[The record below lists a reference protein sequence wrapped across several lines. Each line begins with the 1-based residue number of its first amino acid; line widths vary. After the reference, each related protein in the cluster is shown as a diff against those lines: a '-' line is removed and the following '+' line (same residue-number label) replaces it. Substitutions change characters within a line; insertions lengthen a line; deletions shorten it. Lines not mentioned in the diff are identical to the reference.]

1 PAAQSVTVSGTP
13 GPINFTVSA
22 SAGGTGN
29 DGTWLTATPA
39 SGTTNAT
46 VQVSVSAG
54 SLPPAA
60 YTGTVTITGAG
71 ATGSPISIPVT
82 FNVAQPQT
90 LTAAPASLSFSYT
103 IGLAAPQGQTVQL
116 TSSGTNTPFTVT
128 MKTADG
134 GSWLAATPA
143 SGNTPGSLTVAIS
156 PTGLAAGNY
165 TGTIT
170 VNSPNALTPASIPV
184 TLSVVA
190 IPPPVVSSVG
200 NAASYALGGV
210 SPGEN

>member
-1 PAAQSVTVSGTP
+1 ITVTSPGAGNSPATVPVTLTVSAGTISAAPASLTFGQIAGGAAPAAQSVTVSGTP

-90 LTAAPASLSFSYT
+90 LTAAPAPRSVSYT
-103 IGLAAPQGQTVQL
+103 IGLAAPHGQTMQL
-116 TSSGTNTPFTVT
+116 T
-128 MKTADG
+128 
-134 GSWLAATPA
+134 
-143 SGNTPGSLTVAIS
+143 
-156 PTGLAAGNY
+156 
-165 TGTIT
+165 
-170 VNSPNALTPASIPV
+170 
-184 TLSVVA
+184 
-190 IPPPVVSSVG
+190 
-200 NAASYALGGV
+200 
-210 SPGEN
+210 